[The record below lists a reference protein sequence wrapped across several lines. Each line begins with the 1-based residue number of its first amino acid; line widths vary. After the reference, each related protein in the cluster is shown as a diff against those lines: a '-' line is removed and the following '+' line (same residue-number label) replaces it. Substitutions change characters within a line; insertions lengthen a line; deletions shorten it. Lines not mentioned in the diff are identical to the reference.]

1 MTWLKGMLI
10 AAGLA
15 VVIAIAIIAAL
26 GLLSSDKGR
35 EVRHISMGQRT
46 ITITHSKDFT
56 QESTAD
62 GVKMVVDGH
71 VITATPDAI
80 TVDGETQS
88 LDPAQDVDIS
98 VDEAGKVTAKA
109 LNAPPPSAETMTPD
123 DAGSEEAPPE

>member
-1 MTWLKGMLI
+1 MIWLKGMLV
-10 AAGLA
+10 AVGLA

-46 ITITHSKDFT
+46 ITITHFKNFT

-62 GVKMVVDGH
+62 GVKMVVDDH

-109 LNAPPPSAETMTPD
+109 LSAPVPSAEAMTPD
-123 DAGSEEAPPE
+123 DAGSEDAPPE

>member
-10 AAGLA
+10 AVGLA
-15 VVIAIAIIAAL
+15 VVIAVAIVAAL

-46 ITITHSKDFT
+46 ITITHSKHFT
-56 QESTAD
+56 QELTAD

-109 LNAPPPSAETMTPD
+109 LSAAPPSAEAMTPD
-123 DAGSEEAPPE
+123 EAGSEDAPPE